1 MIWKLLRSTK
11 GYISSSI
18 FSMLFMVG
26 EVGLE
31 CCLPFFTSKL
41 VDQMNNND
49 TKMLIIYSIV
59 LVVMA
64 MASLACGAL
73 SGKFAARASAGFAK
87 NLRRNMYE
95 NITSFSFSNIDKFQA
110 SSLVTRMTTDVTN
123 VQMAYMMIIRTAVR
137 SPLMLIFSFVM
148 SFVLAPSLAWIFV
161 IVIPILAFFLVLIMY
176 LAMKIFRRIFKKYDL
191 VNESIKEN
199 IDGIRVV
206 KSFVREDYEIAKF
219 DKNAADLRRD
229 FTKAERIIAW
239 NGPVMQ
245 FCVNAL
251 MILIMIIGSIVIIN
265 GASYDVTTGIVEFGD
280 VTIGE
285 LQSLVTYGF
294 QSLMAVMM
302 LSMVMVMIVISIESA
317 RRIVEVLDEKSS
329 LTNPEDPVYEVEDG
343 SVVFNDVSFKYSEH
357 AQKNSLEGINLNIK
371 SGQTVGII
379 GTTGSSKTTLV
390 NLISRL
396 YDVTEGEVLVGGKNV
411 KEYDLKTLRDNV
423 AVVLQKNLLFSG
435 TIAENLRWGNENA
448 TEEEIKHA
456 CDLACASE
464 FVESFPDKY
473 NTHIDQGGSNVSGG
487 QKQRLCIARALL
499 KNPKIIIFDDSTSA
513 VDTKTDAI
521 IRKGLKEY
529 IPSTTKIVIAQRIS
543 SIQDAD
549 LIVVMDD
556 GKINQ
561 VGTHEELLANNEIY
575 KEVYYSQNKI
585 GGAQNA

>member
-1 MIWKLLRSTK
+1 MVRKLLRSTK
-11 GYISSSI
+11 GYIKPSI
-18 FSMLFMVG
+18 LSVLFMVG

-49 TKMLIIYSIV
+49 TVMLTVYSII

-64 MASLACGAL
+64 MLSLLCGAL
-73 SGKFAARASAGFAK
+73 SGKYAAKASAGFAK

-95 NITSFSFSNIDKFQA
+95 NITSFSFANIDKFQA

-123 VQMAYMMIIRTAVR
+123 VQMSYMMIIRTAVR

-161 IVIPILAFFLVLIMY
+161 VVIPVLAFFLLLIMY
-176 LAMKIFRRIFKKYDL
+176 FAMKIFRRIFKKYDL

-219 DKNAADLRRD
+219 DKNAADLRKD

-251 MILIMIIGSIVIIN
+251 MILIMIIGSIIIIN
-265 GASYDVTTGIVEFGD
+265 GASYDAVKEQINFGD

-285 LQSLVTYGF
+285 LQSLITYGF

-302 LSMVMVMIVISIESA
+302 LSMVMIVISIESA
-317 RRIVEVLDEKSS
+317 RRTVEVLDEKSS

-343 SVVFNDVSFKYSEH
+343 SVVFNGVSFKYSEH
-357 AQKNSLEGINLNIK
+357 AKKNSLEGINLNIK

-448 TEEEIKHA
+448 TDEEIKHA

-561 VGTHEELLANNEIY
+561 VGTHDELLKNNEIY

>member
-1 MIWKLLRSTK
+1 MIWKLLKSTK

-31 CCLPFFTSKL
+31 CTLPLFTSKL

-49 TKMLIIYSIV
+49 TKMLIIYSAI
-59 LVVMA
+59 LIVMA
-64 MASLACGAL
+64 LASLGCGAL
-73 SGKFAARASAGFAK
+73 SGLFAAKASAGFAK
-87 NLRRNMYE
+87 NLRKNMYD
-95 NITSFSFSNIDKFQA
+95 NITSFSFANIDKFQA

-137 SPLMLIFSFVM
+137 SPLMLIFCTTMSFVM
-148 SFVLAPSLAWIFV
+148 APSLAWIFAV
-161 IVIPILAFFLVLIMY
+161 VVPLLAILLLLIMWR
-176 LAMKIFRRIFKKYDL
+176 AMKIFKKIFKKYDD
-191 VNESIKEN
+191 VNDSIKEN

-219 DKNAADLRRD
+219 DKNANDLRKN

-251 MILIMIIGSIVIIN
+251 MILILIIGSMLIIK
-265 GASYDVTTGIVEFGD
+265 GASYNAETKVITFGQ

-285 LQSLVTYGF
+285 FQSLMTYGF
-294 QSLMAVMM
+294 QSLMAIMM
-302 LSMVMVMIVISIESA
+302 LSMIIVMIVISIESA

-329 LTNPEDPVYEVEDG
+329 LTNPENPDFEVVDG
-343 SVVFNDVSFKYSEH
+343 SIEFKDVSFKYSEH
-357 AQKNSLEGINLNIK
+357 AKKFALEGINLSIK
-371 SGQTVGII
+371 SGETIGIL
-379 GTTGSSKTTLV
+379 GATGSSKTTLV

-396 YDVTEGEVLVGGKNV
+396 YDTTEGEVLVGGKNV

-435 TIAENLRWGNENA
+435 TIADNLRWGNEDA
-448 TEEEIKHA
+448 TDEEIKHA
-456 CDLACASE
+456 CKLACASE
-464 FVESFPDKY
+464 FVESFPDGY
-473 NTHIDQGGSNVSGG
+473 NTHIDQGGTNVSGG

-499 KNPKIIIFDDSTSA
+499 KNPKVIIFDDSTSA
-513 VDTKTDAI
+513 VDTKTDAL

-529 IPSTTKIVIAQRIS
+529 IPSTTKIIIAQRVA
-543 SIQDAD
+543 SIQDANKI
-549 LIVVMDD
+549 IVMED

-561 VGTHEELLANNEIY
+561 VGTHEELLKTNEIY
-575 KEVYYSQNKI
+575 KEIYYSQNKI
-585 GGAQNA
+585 GGGANA